1 MQIAYTLKVDKK
13 NYYFLP
19 TISLYERKIALKTKK
34 SDIYIYIYIYSFLE
48 LIIFDTTCTHSGNY
62 ILKDLNFFH
71 NCILHGIIVFACVTS
86 GDAIP
91 IVV

>member
-34 SDIYIYIYIYSFLE
+34 SDIYIYIYIFFFR
-48 LIIFDTTCTHSGNY
+48 ID
-62 ILKDLNFFH
+62 NF
-71 NCILHGIIVFACVTS
+71 
-86 GDAIP
+86 
-91 IVV
+91 